1 MGKITFRDKR
11 EERQL
16 KAIWAA
22 LERNN
27 PYKGMTT
34 KEILHKIRTEP

>member
-1 MGKITFRDKR
+1 MRKVAFRDKR

-22 LERNN
+22 LEKNN

-34 KEILHKIRTEP
+34 KEILRKIRADP